1 MVAAFINASAVKTLR
16 EIPMFKEVIGLL
28 AVLFVAGSSLTF
40 AQDVSRPRLSQT
52 DVNIL
57 TDVRLGI
64 VKAMLQLTPDQAK
77 YWPAVEEAVR
87 ARAQARYQ
95 QMATAAE
102 RASQQ
107 REVDPVELLRGRA
120 NALAQRAAGLNKL
133 LDAWQPLYQSL
144 DQDQKQR
151 MRLLAARV
159 LPQLK
164 DAVDARRMEVYDE
177 DDDDR

>member
-1 MVAAFINASAVKTLR
+1 
-16 EIPMFKEVIGLL
+16 MFKGIIGLL
-28 AVLFVAGSSLTF
+28 AVLFVAGSSLTY

-52 DVNIL
+52 DFNIL

-64 VKAMLQLTPDQAK
+64 VKAVLQLTPEQAK
-77 YWPAVEEAVR
+77 YWPAIEDAVR

-95 QMATAAE
+95 QTVAVAE
-102 RASQQ
+102 RVSQQ
-107 REVDPVELLRGRA
+107 RDIDPIELLRGRA

-133 LDAWQPLYQSL
+133 IDAWQPLYQSL
-144 DQDQKQR
+144 DPDQKQR

-164 DAVDARRMEVYDE
+164 DAVDSRRMATYDE
-177 DDDDR
+177 DDDDDR